1 VKDQLYGEYLS
12 QFLRLLKARLGD
24 NLISVV
30 LFGSVAR
37 GDAEEGSDVD
47 LLIVS
52 DGFEGSFG
60 ERFQHF
66 QEIDKELLELE
77 TRKKLRR
84 EGYGTLISP
93 IPLNPKEVKRHPPIL
108 LDILT
113 DGIILYDK
121 NGFIKG
127 ELADLRK
134 RLRALKA
141 RKVRL
146 PGNRW
151 YWDLKPDYKLGE
163 VVEV

>member
-37 GDAEEGSDVD
+37 GDAKEGSDVD

-60 ERFQHF
+60 ERFQYF
-66 QEIDKELLELE
+66 QEIFKELLKLE

-93 IPLNPKEVKRHPPIL
+93 IPLTPKEVKRHPPIL
-108 LDILT
+108 LDILA

-127 ELADLRK
+127 QLADLRK

-141 RKVRL
+141 RKVQL

>member
-1 VKDQLYGEYLS
+1 VKDQLYSEYLS

-24 NLISVV
+24 NVISVV

>member
-1 VKDQLYGEYLS
+1 VKDQLYSEYLS
-12 QFLRLLKARLGD
+12 QFLKLLKARLGD

-30 LFGSVAR
+30 LFGSVVR
-37 GDAEEGSDVD
+37 GEADEGSDVD

-93 IPLNPKEVKRHPPIL
+93 VPLNRKEVERHPPIL

-134 RLRALKA
+134 RLKALKA
-141 RKVRL
+141 KKVRL